1 MTSSVEFQ
9 VRIANFNQCFCCLL
23 FNCNQLKRA
32 LFSPT
37 FNEFQIHP
45 DEVEDDA
52 EIMLIWDF
60 EVDTLN
66 LSLTAANCLVKAEI
80 PSSVNMLV
88 SMPYL
93 DPNSVDCNCTKSSK
107 RGKILRSTT
116 TDTSAAAS
124 ELQRLS
130 LSDNNEEDSSEEEEE
145 EEYQNVEEDFT
156 DVYDRDGDSE
166 VTKLFAPDTVCDVG
180 EELFTESFTLKG
192 CSYHEHF
199 QTALKMCK
207 QKMVKK
213 EPVQTQLSFEPVNR
227 RDENA
232 ILVHACYEGSWK
244 PVGYIPGVKV
254 AKVAKAIK
262 NQEITSMEINSI
274 KYQYVFPIS
283 SFKYFASVKI
293 TKKGRWM
300 KNRDTYKYNEDI

>member
-1 MTSSVEFQ
+1 M
-9 VRIANFNQCFCCLL
+9 
-23 FNCNQLKRA
+23 
-32 LFSPT
+32 
-37 FNEFQIHP
+37 NEFQIHP
-45 DEVEDDA
+45 DEVEDNA

-60 EVDTLN
+60 KVDTLN
-66 LSLTAANCLVKAEI
+66 LSLTAANCLVKAEV
-80 PSSVNMLV
+80 PSSVNTIV

-93 DPNSVDCNCTKSSK
+93 DLNSVDCNCTCAKSSK
-107 RGKILRSTT
+107 RGKMLRVTT
-116 TDTSAAAS
+116 TDTSATGAAT

-130 LSDNNEEDSSEEEEE
+130 LSDRNEEGSSEEEEE
-145 EEYQNVEEDFT
+145 DDQNAEEDFF
-156 DVYDRDGDSE
+156 DVCDRDGDSE
-166 VTKLFAPDTVCDVG
+166 VAELFAPVTVCDAG

-199 QTALKMCK
+199 QTALKICK

-213 EPVQTQLSFEPVNR
+213 EPVPTQLSFEPVNR

-232 ILVHACYEGSWK
+232 ILVNVCYDGSWR

-254 AKVAKAIK
+254 AKVTKAIE

-274 KYQYVFPIS
+274 KYQYIFPIA

-293 TKKGRWM
+293 TKKGKWM
-300 KNRDTYKYNEDI
+300 KNIDTYQYNEDI